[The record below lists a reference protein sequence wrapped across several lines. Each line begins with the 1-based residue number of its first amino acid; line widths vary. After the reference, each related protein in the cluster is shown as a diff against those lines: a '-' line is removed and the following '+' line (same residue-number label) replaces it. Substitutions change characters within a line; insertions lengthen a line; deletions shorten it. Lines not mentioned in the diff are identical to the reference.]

1 MKDQTT
7 AIHGHNFFDEELGVF
22 IPPIYQTAIF
32 EQPGYTRRSDRGLDL
47 KYSREENPTVRCVE
61 HVVTKLERGGDTL
74 CFSSGMA
81 AISCLFISILKS
93 GCTVLLP
100 KEAYGSTIQLAQ
112 DLNKFNIRIILAEPS
127 TEKFI
132 DVIDKNISLVFIE
145 TITNPMLRVLD
156 IPEVVKKCRDLKIPV
171 AVDNTFTTPILYK
184 PLIDGVNYV
193 VHSMTKYL
201 AGHNDVVAGCI
212 TGSKEFIN
220 DAWHWRRKLGTI
232 ASPFNAYLILRGL
245 KTLKLRV
252 EKHCENAR
260 IIAEFLSNHS
270 KISKVYYPGLP
281 DNEYHDIARKM
292 FNNRYGGVV
301 SFKIKGDRSEVIK
314 IMKSL
319 KIIKSSP
326 SLGGVESLL
335 TYPII
340 SAAMGIDENIRRDL
354 GITENLL
361 RLSVGLEDVNDL
373 IEDLDK
379 ALSNID

>member
-1 MKDQTT
+1 
-7 AIHGHNFFDEELGVF
+7 
-22 IPPIYQTAIF
+22 
-32 EQPGYTRRSDRGLDL
+32 
-47 KYSREENPTVRCVE
+47 
-61 HVVTKLERGGDTL
+61 
-74 CFSSGMA
+74 SG
-81 AISCLFISILKS
+81 S
-93 GCTVLLP
+93 TVLLP

>member
-1 MKDQTT
+1 MKDQTV
-7 AIHGHNFFDEELGVF
+7 AIHGHDFFDEELGVF

-32 EQPGYTRRSDRGLDL
+32 EQPGYTRQSDRGLDL

-61 HVVTKLERGGDTL
+61 HVITKLEHGRDTL

-81 AISCLFISILKS
+81 AISCLFISVLKS
-93 GCTVLLP
+93 GSTVLLP

-112 DLNKFNIRIILAEPS
+112 DLSKFNIRTILVEPI

-132 DVIDKNISLVFIE
+132 DVIDKNISLVFVE

-156 IPEVVKKCRDLKIPV
+156 IPEVVRKCRDLNIPIV
-171 AVDNTFTTPILYK
+171 VDNTFTTPILYK
-184 PLIDGVNYV
+184 PLMDGVDYV

-212 TGSKEFIN
+212 TGSKEFMN
-220 DAWHWRRKLGTI
+220 DMWHWRRKLGTI
-232 ASPFNAYLILRGL
+232 ASPFSAYLVLRGL
-245 KTLKLRV
+245 KTLSIRV

-260 IIAEFLSNHS
+260 VIAEFLNNHS

-281 DNEYHDIARKM
+281 DNEYHSIARKM

-301 SFKIKGDRSEVIK
+301 SFKIKGGRSEVMK
-314 IMKSL
+314 VMKSL

-340 SAAMGIDENIRRDL
+340 SAAMGIDENIRREL

-361 RLSVGLEDVNDL
+361 RLSVGIEDVNDL
-373 IEDLDK
+373 VEDLDK
-379 ALSNID
+379 ALSNI

>member
-1 MKDQTT
+1 MKDQT
-7 AIHGHNFFDEELGVF
+7 AVIHGHDFFDEKLGIF

-32 EQPGYTRRSDRGLDL
+32 EQPGYTRQSDRGLDL

-61 HVVTKLERGGDTL
+61 HIITKLEGGEDTL

-81 AISCLFISILKS
+81 AISALFMSTLKS

-112 DLNKFNIRIILAEPS
+112 DLCKFNIKTVLVDPR
-127 TEKFI
+127 TERFI
-132 DVIDKNISLVFIE
+132 EVIDKGVSLVFTE
-145 TITNPMLRVLD
+145 TITNPMLKVLD
-156 IPEVVKKCRDLKIPV
+156 IPEVVRKCRDLGVPV
-171 AVDNTFTTPILYK
+171 AIDNTFTTPILYK
-184 PLIDGVNYV
+184 PLRDGADYV

-212 TGSKEFIN
+212 IGSREFIN
-220 DAWHWRRKLGTI
+220 STWHWRRKLGTI
-232 ASPFNAYLILRGL
+232 ASPFDAYLVLRGL

-252 EKHCENAR
+252 EKHCENAKV
-260 IIAEFLSNHS
+260 IAEFLSNHS
-270 KISKVYYPGLP
+270 KIREVYYPGLS
-281 DNEYHDIARKM
+281 DNEYHSIAKKL

-301 SFKIKGDRSEVIK
+301 SFKIKGGRQEVMK
-314 IMKSL
+314 ITKSL
-319 KIIKSSP
+319 KIIRPSP
-326 SLGGVESLL
+326 SLGGAESLL

-340 SAAMGIDENIRRDL
+340 SAAMGIEESVRRDL
-354 GITENLL
+354 GITEDLL

-379 ALSNID
+379 ALSSI

>member
-1 MKDQTT
+1 MNDQTV
-7 AIHGHNFFDEELGVF
+7 AIHGHGFFDEKLGVF

-32 EQPGYTRRSDRGLDL
+32 EQPGYTRQSDRGLDL

-61 HVVTKLERGGDTL
+61 HVITKLEHGGDTL

-81 AISCLFISILKS
+81 AISCLLISTLRS
-93 GCTVLLP
+93 GCVVLLP
-100 KEAYGSTIQLAQ
+100 KEAYGSTIQLVQ
-112 DLNKFNIRIILAEPS
+112 DLCRFNIKVVFAEPN
-127 TEKFI
+127 TERFI
-132 DVIDKNISLVFIE
+132 EMISKDVSLVFVE

-156 IPEVVKKCRDLKIPV
+156 IPEIVKKCRDFEIPV

-184 PLIDGVNYV
+184 PLMDGVDYV
-193 VHSMTKYL
+193 IHSMTKYL

-212 TGSKEFIN
+212 TGSKDFIN
-220 DAWHWRRKLGTI
+220 DMWHWRRKLGTI
-232 ASPFNAYLILRGL
+232 ASPFDAYLVLRGL

-252 EKHCENAR
+252 EKHCENAK
-260 IIAEFLSNHS
+260 IIAEFLSNHP

-281 DNEYHDIARKM
+281 DNEYHSIARRL

-301 SFKIKGDRSEVIK
+301 SFKIRGGREEVVK

-319 KIIKSSP
+319 KIIRPSP

-340 SAAMGIDENIRRDL
+340 SAAMGIDESIRRSL
-354 GITENLL
+354 GITEDLL

-373 IEDLDK
+373 IEDLDR
-379 ALSNID
+379 ALSNI